1 MFEDENEDDWLN
13 HDYQRSLANFDEM
26 YERNEYMYIDSDDVE
41 YILDHLMISNQLV
54 KAKWAAEK
62 ALQHFPTNS
71 TIIIRQAQIMSMT
84 GDINTALKKL
94 INLEQIEPN
103 NLDVLLSIA
112 SCYSQL
118 KHSIQSIKYFRK
130 AFAAA
135 TGEEKVDI
143 AIDLAM
149 ELENKDDYK
158 SAIAVLSST
167 IKEGHMS
174 DMLVYELAHCYE
186 RIDDYENAIK
196 SFLLYIDEDPYSYT
210 TWYNLGNTYS
220 KINDTEKAI
229 WAYEYSIIIQDD
241 FVPALYNI
249 ANAYLDANKIESALE
264 YYKKCLELDKN
275 DPMVFCS
282 MGECYEELDDFEK
295 AYEMYDKSTV
305 LLPQLADAWIGKGIM
320 SDLLGNH
327 TRAVQELLVA
337 VDLESDKGEYWR
349 ALANAYENKE
359 QYEQALSAYEKA
371 IDLEPNDKEIIIDY
385 LSFLAGQSMDMVFEA
400 VKSNKELS
408 NNNVT
413 KMVLCYCHWMVGNQS
428 ESMILFNEVL
438 EFDASLAKSLFLH
451 FPEMNKAS
459 YFIDRLQEFD
469 ESKDNEEF

>member
-1 MFEDENEDDWLN
+1 MFEEENEDDWLN
-13 HDYQRSLANFDEM
+13 HDYQRSLASFDEM
-26 YERNEYMYIDSDDVE
+26 YARKEYIYIDSDDVE
-41 YILDHLMISNQLV
+41 YILDHLMISNQLK

-71 TIIIRQAQIMSMT
+71 TIIIRQAQVMSMT
-84 GDINTALKKL
+84 GDINTALNKL

-118 KHSIQSIKYFRK
+118 KHSTQSVKYFRK
-130 AFAAA
+130 AFLVA
-135 TGEEKVDI
+135 TDEEQVDI

-149 ELENKDDYK
+149 ELESTDDYD
-158 SAIAVLSST
+158 SAIKVLTST
-167 IKEGHMS
+167 IKVGHVS
-174 DMLVYELAHCYE
+174 DLLVYELAHCYE
-186 RIDDYENAIK
+186 KIGEYDNAVK
-196 SFLLYIDEDPYSYT
+196 SFLSYIDEDPYSYT

-220 KINDTEKAI
+220 KMDKTEKAI
-229 WAYEYSIIIQDD
+229 WAYEYAIIIQDD

-282 MGECYEELDDFEK
+282 MGECYEELGNFEK
-295 AYEMYDKSTV
+295 AYEMYHKSTV
-305 LLPQLADAWIGKGIM
+305 LLPQLADAWLGKGIM
-320 SDLLGNH
+320 SDMLDNH

-359 QYEQALSAYEKA
+359 QNEQALNAYEKA
-371 IDLEPNDKEIIIDY
+371 VELDPNDKEIIIDY
-385 LSFLAGQSMDMVFEA
+385 LSFLAGQSMELVFEA
-400 VKSNKELS
+400 VEKNKELS

-413 KMVLCYCHWMVGNQS
+413 RMVLCYCHWMVGNQS
-428 ESMILFNEVL
+428 ESMIIFDEVL
-438 EFDASLAKSLFLH
+438 ENDAILAKSLFLH
-451 FPEMNKAS
+451 FPEMNSAS
-459 YFIDRLQEFD
+459 YFKDRLQEFD

>member
-1 MFEDENEDDWLN
+1 MFEDDNEDDWLN
-13 HDYQRSLANFDEM
+13 HDYQRSLADFDEM
-26 YERNEYMYIDSDDVE
+26 YKRNEYIYIDSEDVE

-62 ALQHFPTNS
+62 ALQHFPNNS
-71 TIIIRQAQIMSMT
+71 TIIIRQAQVMSMT
-84 GDINTALKKL
+84 GEINTALKKL

-112 SCYSQL
+112 SFYSQL

-130 AFAAA
+130 AFSVA
-135 TGEEKVDI
+135 TGDEKVEI

-149 ELENKDDYK
+149 ELENKDDYL
-158 SAIAVLSST
+158 SAITVLSST
-167 IKEGHMS
+167 IQEGHKN

-186 RIDDYENAIK
+186 RIGDYENAIK
-196 SFLLYIDEDPYSYT
+196 SFLTYIDEDPYSYT

-220 KINDTEKAI
+220 KLENTDKAI
-229 WAYEYSIIIQDD
+229 WAYEFAILIQDD

-249 ANAYLDANKIESALE
+249 ANAYLDANKIELALE

-282 MGECYEELDDFEK
+282 MGECYEELDEYEK
-295 AYEMYDKSTV
+295 AYEMYHKSTE
-305 LLPQLADAWIGKGIM
+305 LLPQLADAWLGKGIM
-320 SDLLGNH
+320 SDLLEKH
-327 TRAVQELLVA
+327 TRAIQELLIA
-337 VDLESDKGEYWR
+337 VDLESEKGDYWR
-349 ALANAYENKE
+349 ALANAYENNE
-359 QYEQALSAYEKA
+359 QKTQALNAYEKA
-371 IDLEPNDKEIIIDY
+371 IDLEPHDKEVIIDY
-385 LSFLAGQSMDMVFEA
+385 LSFLAGQSIESVFVA
-400 VKSNKELS
+400 VEKNKNLV

-428 ESMILFNEVL
+428 ESMIIFDEVL
-438 EFDASLAKSLFLH
+438 EIDANLAKSLFLH